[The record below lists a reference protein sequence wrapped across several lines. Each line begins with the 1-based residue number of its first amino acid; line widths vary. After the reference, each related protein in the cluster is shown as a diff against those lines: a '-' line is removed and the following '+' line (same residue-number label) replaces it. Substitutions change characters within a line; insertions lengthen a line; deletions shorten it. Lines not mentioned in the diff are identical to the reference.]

1 MKQLVINYRG
11 KFTQEIID
19 EIDQENRKHHKD
31 AILQF
36 FGSDESNDEILS
48 LTKWTYPGSITTIL
62 SVDSPKVMPLRGYDV
77 LSLFTEMVG
86 SVYTDY
92 VKNGIVIMLKS
103 PPVMNMIAPL
113 IFWDTS
119 KIKVEKQ
126 IELDLF
132 NSYIPVHI
140 PEPYCICL

>member
-19 EIDQENRKHHKD
+19 EITLENQKYHKD

-36 FGSDESNDEILS
+36 FGSGESNDEIL
-48 LTKWTYPGSITTIL
+48 LTTKWSYPESITTIL
-62 SVDSPKVMPLRGYDV
+62 SADSPKVLPIRKYDV
-77 LSLFTEMVG
+77 LSFFTEMVG

-92 VKNGIVIMLKS
+92 INNDIMIMLKS
-103 PPVMNMIAPL
+103 PPVTNMVAPL

>member
-1 MKQLVINYRG
+1 MKQLIINYRG
-11 KFTQEIID
+11 KFTQDIID
-19 EIDQENRKHHKD
+19 EIDQENRKYHKD

-36 FGSDESNDEILS
+36 FGSGESNDEIL
-48 LTKWTYPGSITTIL
+48 LTTKRAYPGSITTIL
-62 SVDSPKVMPLRGYDV
+62 SADSPKVMPLRDYDV

-92 VKNGIVIMLKS
+92 ISNGIAIMLKS
-103 PPVMNMIAPL
+103 PPVVNMVVPL

>member
-11 KFTQEIID
+11 KFTQEVID
-19 EIDQENRKHHKD
+19 EINQENRKYHKD
-31 AILQF
+31 AIVQF

-62 SVDSPKVMPLRGYDV
+62 SADSPKVMPLREYDV

-92 VKNGIVIMLKS
+92 INNGIMIMLKS
-103 PPVMNMIAPL
+103 PPVTNMVAPL